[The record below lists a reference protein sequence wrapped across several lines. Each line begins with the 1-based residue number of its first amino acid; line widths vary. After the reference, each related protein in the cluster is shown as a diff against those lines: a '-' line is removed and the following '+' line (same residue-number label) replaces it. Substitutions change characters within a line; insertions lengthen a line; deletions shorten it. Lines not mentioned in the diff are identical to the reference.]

1 MKRKTFFTYVA
12 VALLAMVVLGYMGY
26 QLIANFSEKIVTADA
41 VKVTAE
47 DKISTSGIFVREET
61 PVYAQE
67 GGTVEF
73 LVEEGEKVAKDQEI
87 AKFFGDANQLSLYR
101 QSAALAKEIESVKYA
116 FSHMAD
122 GSDSVKLDSL
132 IKMNLIKMGDK
143 LERGQ
148 VRLAEEYSAKLDA
161 MIVQRGAAQK
171 GSGGYEEI
179 LQELEAQKA
188 GLDNQLAGGRAVQAQ
203 EAGYF
208 VGTVDGREETLTKD
222 SLAVLTAAQLK
233 EAQNQQA
240 PDNGAIGKIVNAYE
254 WYFAA
259 PVNEEQARILR
270 NQSQA
275 KLRFPQLMTDT
286 INVDVYDVHQDDTG
300 AWIAVFRSG
309 YMHASL
315 LSSRDQQV
323 DIVLG
328 TYTGV
333 KVPKEALR
341 QVDGEWGCY
350 CLEGARVVFKP
361 VEWVYQTD
369 SYYVAR
375 ESGEKGN
382 LALYDKMVV
391 KAKNIEKIKVVK

>member
-1 MKRKTFFTYVA
+1 MKRKTFFAYIA
-12 VALLAMVVLGYMGY
+12 VALLALVVLGYMGY
-26 QLIANFSEKIVTADA
+26 QVIANFTEKIVTADA

-73 LVEEGEKVAKDQEI
+73 LVGDGEKVAKNQEV
-87 AKFFGDANQLSLYR
+87 AKFFSDENQLSLYR

-148 VRLAEEYSAKLDA
+148 VRQADEYSAKLDA

-171 GSGGYEEI
+171 GNGGYEQI
-179 LQELEAQKA
+179 LEELEAQKA
-188 GLDNQLAGGRAVQAQ
+188 GLDNQLAGGRAVQA
-203 EAGYF
+203 EVAGYF

-222 SLAVLTAAQLK
+222 SLAALTAAQIK
-233 EAQNQQA
+233 AAQEQQA
-240 PDNGAIGKIVNAYE
+240 PDNGAIGKVVGAYE

-259 PVNEEQARILR
+259 PVGEEQARTLR
-270 NQSQA
+270 NQSQV
-275 KLRFPQLMTDT
+275 KLRFPQLMAED
-286 INVDVYDVHQDDTG
+286 IKADIYDVHQDDTG

-323 DIVLG
+323 DIVLK

-341 QVDGEWGCY
+341 QVEGVWGCY

-361 VEWVYQTD
+361 VKWVFQTD
-369 SYYVAR
+369 SYYVA
-375 ESGEKGN
+375 EETGEKGS

-391 KAKNIEKIKVVK
+391 KAKNIENIKVVK